1 VSNIARYHRGRT
13 PQESHLPF
21 LALDRGDRLLV
32 TKLAAILRLANALD
46 AEHLQKVRDVRIVRG
61 DNSWLLEVDGS
72 GDITMEQMAA
82 RARTDMFVE
91 VFGRQL
97 VVRVAGATW

>member
-1 VSNIARYHRGRT
+1 
-13 PQESHLPF
+13 
-21 LALDRGDRLLV
+21 
-32 TKLAAILRLANALD
+32 
-46 AEHLQKVRDVRIVRG
+46 
-61 DNSWLLEVDGS
+61 
-72 GDITMEQMAA
+72 MEQMAA

>member
-1 VSNIARYHRGRT
+1 
-13 PQESHLPF
+13 
-21 LALDRGDRLLV
+21 
-32 TKLAAILRLANALD
+32 
-46 AEHLQKVRDVRIVRG
+46 VRDVRIVRG
-61 DNSWLLEVDGS
+61 ANSWLLEVDGS

-82 RARTDMFVE
+82 RARTDMFAE